1 MQMMRFYILCLFGL
15 FLVCCEGGDK
25 QVFYPIPENAED
37 IASES
42 FNVTFI
48 YSDSAIV
55 TSKLMAP
62 HVIERIDTSKGE
74 NAANDHYFN
83 EGLKVVFFNKNQQ
96 EIGLLE
102 ADSGLLKQENGIA
115 EMYRNVVVRNNDTN
129 EMLETEKLFWDQ
141 EKDSI
146 YSDRST
152 PVRITTPDKI
162 ILGLGL
168 RANAAFSEYVIH
180 EITGEIYTE
189 DEEF

>member
-1 MQMMRFYILCLFGL
+1 MQTMRFYIFCLVSFFMLSCG
-15 FLVCCEGGDK
+15 VGEK

-37 IASES
+37 VASES
-42 FNVTFI
+42 FGVTFI

-83 EGLKVVFFNKNQQ
+83 QGLKVVFFNRSQQ
-96 EIGLLE
+96 EVGVLE

-115 EMYRNVVVRNNDTN
+115 EMYRNVVVKNNNTN

-162 ILGLGL
+162 ILGMGL
-168 RANAAFSEYVIH
+168 RANAAFSEYIIH